1 VPEPIYLKTRECA
14 VLLGVT
20 TRYIVGEIR
29 DGRLPARYRVMPSGR
44 IRYRV
49 SVEDWRAYVQQHWPM
64 KKAG

>member
-1 VPEPIYLKTRECA
+1 MAEPVYLKTRECA

-29 DGRLPARYRVMPSGR
+29 DGRLPARCREMPSGR

-49 SVEDWRAYVQQHWPM
+49 SVDDWRLYVQTHWPM
-64 KKAG
+64 KIAS